1 MCFQTWH
8 DIRCRVRTKNMKIT
22 NCSGEADD
30 SLASEETLNTF
41 EIEVLSLIGESPL
54 LDQQNLTTT
63 NGEVCIKRDLN
74 QTDDAIH
81 ILDPLE
87 IFVSEFAENE
97 MQDNEKV
104 KESHRKKKHTQP
116 TRKRQRPKTLRE
128 YEIKMKDKYFKRKL
142 QLLERDVIAKERI
155 AIALETIVHSRRR

>member
-1 MCFQTWH
+1 
-8 DIRCRVRTKNMKIT
+8 MKIT
-22 NCSGEADD
+22 NCSAKADD
-30 SLASEETLNTF
+30 SLASEETLNAF

-54 LDQQNLTTT
+54 LDHQNLTTT

-81 ILDPLE
+81 ILDPLQ

-97 MQDNEKV
+97 MQDNKKV
-104 KESHRKKKHTQP
+104 KESHRKKKHTQTQP

-128 YEIKMKDKYFKRKL
+128 YELKMKDKYFKRKL